1 MKYNFDEEV
10 NRKGTNS
17 VKWDNLKNIFGR
29 DDIIPLWVADTDF
42 KAPIEVIEGIKKR
55 ADHGVFGYTFR
66 GSSYNESVKNWL
78 KRRHQW
84 EIEREWITFSPGIVP
99 ALSTCVNT
107 FTNPG
112 DKVIIQSP
120 IYPPFRSVVE
130 GNGRKI
136 IDNELTF
143 KNNRYCMDLENL
155 KRQIFKSNGEF
166 DYKVKMLILCSP
178 HNPTGR
184 VWGKNELLELG
195 KICYENNIIIVSDE
209 IHSDIVYKNH
219 KHIPIASLSE
229 ELKNSTITCISPSK
243 SFSLAGLAS
252 SAIIIPNKKLLN
264 LFNASLDTSHIAGGN
279 IFGNIALEEAYNNG
293 DDYLDELILYL
304 EDNLNYCIDYFNEKI
319 PQIKPLRPEST
330 YLVWLDCSKLGLED
344 KELMNFFINKAKV
357 GVNPGSSFSKKY
369 KDFVRLNIG
378 CTKKTL
384 KEALY
389 RIEKA
394 VKEVI
399 R

>member
-1 MKYNFDEEV
+1 
-10 NRKGTNS
+10 
-17 VKWDNLKNIFGR
+17 
-29 DDIIPLWVADTDF
+29 
-42 KAPIEVIEGIKKR
+42 
-55 ADHGVFGYTFR
+55 
-66 GSSYNESVKNWL
+66 YNESVKNWL

-184 VWGKNELLELG
+184 VWEKNELLELG

-229 ELKNSTITCISPSK
+229 ELKNSTI
-243 SFSLAGLAS
+243 
-252 SAIIIPNKKLLN
+252 
-264 LFNASLDTSHIAGGN
+264 
-279 IFGNIALEEAYNNG
+279 
-293 DDYLDELILYL
+293 
-304 EDNLNYCIDYFNEKI
+304 
-319 PQIKPLRPEST
+319 
-330 YLVWLDCSKLGLED
+330 
-344 KELMNFFINKAKV
+344 
-357 GVNPGSSFSKKY
+357 
-369 KDFVRLNIG
+369 
-378 CTKKTL
+378 
-384 KEALY
+384 
-389 RIEKA
+389 
-394 VKEVI
+394 
-399 R
+399 

>member
-155 KRQIFKSNGEF
+155 KIQIFKSNGEF

-184 VWGKNELLELG
+184 VWEKNELLELG

-264 LFNASLDTSHIAGGN
+264 LFNASLDTAHIAGGN